1 MLFQEQGKTYFHRSL
16 RLQWQGSV
24 TASTMQGA
32 FKTALAGG
40 GNLNPRRL
48 QDKRNQKQ
56 ILGTGFHLV
65 HL

>member
-1 MLFQEQGKTYFHRSL
+1 MLFQEQGKTCFHRSL

-24 TASTMQGA
+24 TASSVQGA

-48 QDKRNQKQ
+48 QDTRSEKK
-56 ILGTGFHLV
+56 ILVAGFHLV